1 MRVKIGEAIY
11 DSENEPLMV
20 ILSAA
25 DKENIRNMMPEA
37 TCYASFPDCW
47 GNDDKMRA
55 WMLTPNGCLMT
66 TPTNREQRRDLQRA
80 KRKEAKEC

>member
-55 WMLTPNGCLMT
+55 WMLTPNAGGNAT
-66 TPTNREQRRDLQRA
+66 
-80 KRKEAKEC
+80 

>member
-11 DSENEPLMV
+11 DSENEQLMV

-55 WMLTPNGCLMT
+55 WMLTPNDRVQAG
-66 TPTNREQRRDLQRA
+66 A
-80 KRKEAKEC
+80 KAVGRSDSPGTKC

>member
-55 WMLTPNGCLMT
+55 WMLTPNAIGQRGAASGASDAPTGCASNGDT
-66 TPTNREQRRDLQRA
+66 E
-80 KRKEAKEC
+80 EE